1 MFLTNSRRAGVMK
14 KSFLLY
20 ALLAVLLTG
29 MYCPANTPNVD
40 ANLQA
45 IVDFSEILGDETP
58 AQFAAHNFRT
68 FFEKNAVPHA
78 IPSDRQQST
87 ESKTH
92 AFQQSFLKYIKEVYN
107 HRSYALRL
115 SQDASHIVQFFEVC
129 NEMNLAADLAYVG
142 IRLFYNKIKACELI
156 DDTVIL
162 HVLDKMPTLL
172 DRYFKPSG
180 DASPAKDLA
189 FIQKQTENI
198 ILAKFTEHLPEFKE
212 QPDTFITQLSKE
224 LATYFQNEYRS
235 QAAQQQ
241 ENVSKERLRQLI
253 IRFYD
258 TAISKSIWNIKA
270 PEGIW
275 RSFTGIAYG
284 LQLLGNHNIINH
296 MDDLDDLLW
305 TLTHRFCFFLDL
317 TGASLPTTFYEE
329 MEHDLQNKAVYFLEF
344 KEQDAGITSKKEF
357 LIDALIQAKT
367 RAIAFERKGIISM
380 PLLGH

>member
-1 MFLTNSRRAGVMK
+1 MK

-20 ALLAVLLTG
+20 ALLTMMLVG
-29 MYCPANTPNVD
+29 MNCPANTPQVD
-40 ANLQA
+40 NNLQA

-68 FFEKNAVPHA
+68 FFERNAVPHA
-78 IPSDRQQST
+78 TANEGQQAI

-115 SQDASHIVQFFEVC
+115 SQDASHIVQFFEIC

-162 HVLDKMPTLL
+162 HVLDKMPALL
-172 DRYFKPSG
+172 DRYFKASTE
-180 DASPAKDLA
+180 ASPTRDLA

-198 ILAKFTEHLPEFKE
+198 ILAKFTEHLPEFKQ

-224 LATYFQNEYRS
+224 LAAYFQNECRS
-235 QAAQQQ
+235 MAEQQQ
-241 ENVSKERLRQLI
+241 INESKERLRQLI

-258 TAISKSIWNIKA
+258 TAISRAIWNIKA

-305 TLTHRFCFFLDL
+305 TLNHRFCFFLDL
-317 TGASLPTTFYEE
+317 TGSSLPTTFYEE
-329 MEHDLQNKAVYFLEF
+329 VEHDLQSKAIYFLEF
-344 KEQDAGITSKKEF
+344 KEQDAGITSKKDL

-380 PLLGH
+380 PLLSH

>member
-1 MFLTNSRRAGVMK
+1 MK
-14 KSFLLY
+14 KNALLY
-20 ALLAVLLTG
+20 ALLAILMTG
-29 MYCPANTPNVD
+29 IFCQANAPKTD
-40 ANLQA
+40 ANMQS
-45 IVDFSEILGDETP
+45 IVDFSEMLGDETP
-58 AQFAAHNFRT
+58 SQFAAHNFRT
-68 FFEKNAVPHA
+68 FFEKNNIPH
-78 IPSDRQQST
+78 ITSGDRQQAT

-107 HRSYALRL
+107 HRSYAMRL

-162 HVLDKMPTLL
+162 QVLDKMPALL
-172 DRYFKPSG
+172 DRYFKTTGNS
-180 DASPAKDLA
+180 STTKDLA

-198 ILAKFTEHLPEFKE
+198 ILAQFTEHLPEFKE
-212 QPDTFITQLSKE
+212 HPDTFITQLSKE
-224 LATYFQNEYRS
+224 LANHFQSEYR
-235 QAAQQQ
+235 ALTEQQ
-241 ENVSKERLRQLI
+241 ENNVSKERLRQLI

-258 TAISKSIWNIKA
+258 TAISKAIWNIKA

-275 RSFTGIAYG
+275 QSFTGIAYG
-284 LQLLGNHNIINH
+284 LQLLGNHNTINH

-317 TGASLPTTFYEE
+317 TGSSLPTTFYEE
-329 MEHDLQNKAVYFLEF
+329 MEHDLQSKAIYFLEF